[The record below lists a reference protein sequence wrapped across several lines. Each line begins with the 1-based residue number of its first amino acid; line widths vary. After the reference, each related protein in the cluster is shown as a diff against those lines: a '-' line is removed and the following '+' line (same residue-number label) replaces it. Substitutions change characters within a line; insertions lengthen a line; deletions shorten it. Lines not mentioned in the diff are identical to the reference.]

1 MSVGAIQ
8 GVSAAA
14 GAISGGGNSIAD
26 HAPKPITNG
35 AVIPSATGDPPQVA
49 PDVGLAN
56 PGVVET
62 EVDPK
67 VGVIRRLVDPV
78 TQVVIAQ
85 NPSEQVLQVEQS
97 ISAFIQEHKVE
108 DGPRFFDVTS

>member
-1 MSVGAIQ
+1 MSVGPIQ
-8 GVSAAA
+8 GVSTAA
-14 GAISGGGNSIAD
+14 GATSGAGNSIAEY
-26 HAPKPITNG
+26 APKPITNG
-35 AVIPSATGDPPQVA
+35 AVIPTATGDPPQVA

-67 VGVIRRLVDPV
+67 VGVIRKLVDP
-78 TQVVIAQ
+78 TTEVVITQ

-97 ISAFIQEHKVE
+97 ISQFIQEHKVE